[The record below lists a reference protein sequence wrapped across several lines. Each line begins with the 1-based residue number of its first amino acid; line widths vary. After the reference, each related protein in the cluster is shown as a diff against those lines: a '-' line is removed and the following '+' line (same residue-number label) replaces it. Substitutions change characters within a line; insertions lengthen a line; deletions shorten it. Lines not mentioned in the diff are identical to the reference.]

1 MKALGRFAFRK
12 KYYVIALWLLAL
24 FGITAIAQSIGS
36 NYSDSFSLP
45 GTDSF
50 KALALLGKAFPSQ
63 SGDTETIVFHVKT
76 GTVNDPSVKSAMD
89 QVFEQVSQIPTVGVV
104 KSPYGPL
111 GALQISKDQKT
122 AYAPV
127 VFSVNVRH
135 IKDKNV
141 QKMVNIG
148 KAAENSN
155 LEVEFGGQA
164 VGQLK
169 QSKGSPGEIVGIL
182 AAGVILYLSF
192 GSFFA
197 MLLPL
202 GVAVLALITASGIV
216 TMLTHAIGIAS
227 FAPILGSLIGLGV
240 GIDYALFIVSRYR
253 REISKG
259 VDPEEAAAKSIDTS
273 GRAVLFAGAT
283 VCIALLG
290 LFVLRLSFLNGVAIA
305 AATTVLVTM
314 LASLTLLPALFG
326 VMKRRV
332 HSRRSRR
339 SIDSGTA
346 KDQEQSLWAKWSR
359 TVAGSPKKL
368 AIVAI
373 AVIAV
378 LAIPFFSL
386 QLGSSDQGND
396 PKGTT
401 TRSAYDLLSQGFGPG
416 TNGPLQIVAVINS
429 TSDTAALQNVAS
441 AVAAT
446 PGVVAVS
453 PIVSAPNGKLDLL
466 QVIPTTGPQDIKTSH
481 LIKLL
486 RTTVIPKAL
495 AGSGTQIL
503 VGGATAI
510 DDDFATSIGNK
521 LPLFIGVIILLG
533 CLLLLLA
540 FRSLVISLTAGIMNL
555 FAAGASF
562 GVVVA
567 MFQWG
572 WGQKLLN
579 VGSGPIESFL
589 PVIMLAILFGLS
601 MDYQVF
607 LVSRMH
613 EEWIHTKD
621 NEKAVIVGQTETGR
635 IITSAAIIMITVFA
649 SFIFGGEKVI
659 KEFGVGLASA
669 VFIDA
674 FVLRTIL
681 VPALMHIFRKGN
693 WWIPTWLD
701 KRLPHLSV
709 ESSEES
715 SEDVVS
721 SI

>member
-1 MKALGRFAFRK
+1 MKSLGRFAFRK
-12 KYYVIALWLLAL
+12 KWYVVGFWLIAL
-24 FGITAIAQSIGS
+24 FGVTAIAQSVGS

-50 KALALLGKAFPSQ
+50 KALALLGKAFPGQ
-63 SGDTETIVFHVKT
+63 AGDTETIVFHVKS
-76 GTVNDPSVKSAMD
+76 GTVNDPSVKNAMESVFARIS
-89 QVFEQVSQIPTVGVV
+89 QVPTVGVV
-104 KSPYGPL
+104 KSPYDAL
-111 GALQISKDQKT
+111 GARQISKDQQT

-127 VFSVNVRH
+127 VFAVNLRLL
-135 IKDKNV
+135 KDTNI
-141 QKMVNIG
+141 QAMLNIG
-148 KAAENSN
+148 KSANTSN
-155 LEVEFGGQA
+155 LEVVFGGQA
-164 VGQLK
+164 VGQLN
-169 QSKGSPGEIVGIL
+169 QSKGSPGEAVGVL
-182 AAGVILYLSF
+182 AAGVILFISF
-192 GSFFA
+192 GSFLA
-197 MLLPL
+197 MLLPI
-202 GVAVLALITASGIV
+202 GVALLALVTASGIV
-216 TMLTHAIGIAS
+216 TLLTHAIGIAS

-253 REISKG
+253 REISRG

-314 LASLTLLPALFG
+314 AASLTLLPALFG
-326 VMKRRV
+326 IMKRRV
-332 HSRRSRR
+332 HSRRSRK
-339 SIDSGTA
+339 SIDSGTS
-346 KDQEQSLWAKWSR
+346 KDHEHSLWGKWSR
-359 TVAGSPKKL
+359 TVAKAPKRL
-368 AIVAI
+368 SLVAI
-373 AVIAV
+373 AVIA
-378 LAIPFFSL
+378 LFAIPFFSL

-401 TRSAYDLLSQGFGPG
+401 TRSAYDLLAKGFGPG
-416 TNGPLQIVAVINS
+416 TNGPLQIVALINS
-429 TSDTAALQNVAS
+429 TADTTALENVATAIS
-441 AVAAT
+441 AT
-446 PGVVAVS
+446 PGVVLVS
-453 PIVSAPNGKLDLL
+453 PIVAAPSGKLDLL
-466 QVIPTTGPQDIKTSH
+466 QVIPSTGPQDIKTSQ

-486 RTTVIPKAL
+486 RKTVIPKAL
-495 AGSGTQIL
+495 AGANTAIY

-510 DDDFATSIGNK
+510 NDDFATIIGNK

-555 FAAGASF
+555 FAAAASF

-579 VGSGPIESFL
+579 VGAGPIESFL

-613 EEWIHTKD
+613 EEWLHTKD

-635 IITSAAIIMITVFA
+635 IITSAALIMITVFA
-649 SFIFGGEKVI
+649 SFIFGGQKVI

-674 FVLRTIL
+674 FILRTIL
-681 VPALMHIFRKGN
+681 VPALMHTFKTGN
-693 WWIPTWLD
+693 WWIPAWLD

-709 ESSEES
+709 ESSEDEGV
-715 SEDVVS
+715 SEVL
-721 SI
+721 